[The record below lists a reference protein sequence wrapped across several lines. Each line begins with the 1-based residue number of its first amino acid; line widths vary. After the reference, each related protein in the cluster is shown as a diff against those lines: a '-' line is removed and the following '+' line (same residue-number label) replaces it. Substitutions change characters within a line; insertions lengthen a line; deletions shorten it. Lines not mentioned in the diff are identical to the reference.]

1 MSALTERMLH
11 LRQVPVSAKLSPPV
25 LKIVAE
31 QLRERTFAAG
41 ETLFTQ
47 GDPMG
52 GVFLLT
58 DGALD
63 LVRDGAPFGS
73 LAAPQTVGFLAALA
87 RSDASFAAVAR
98 TPVRAFELPV
108 DVMTE
113 LYEDNFDLVLATL
126 RYFAERLTIDLGE
139 LPENELG
146 VAPLEMDIAPG
157 RPVDWV
163 EKILC
168 LRKTTGFAEANV
180 HALGV
185 LARRMQEAHVPA
197 GTTLWRIGDR
207 AERAFYILRG
217 TVRCEAA
224 DGRVFRYGPGT
235 GLGALEALADRP
247 RWFSAT
253 AETDAIGLYGH
264 TDRLLDLFEHEFRMA
279 MDFITMLASL
289 QVELLDRR
297 AALGQQPLRSK
308 IGRLRVGA

>member
-1 MSALTERMLH
+1 MTALTERMLQ

-41 ETLFTQ
+41 TMLFAQ
-47 GDPMG
+47 GEPMD
-52 GVFLLT
+52 GVLLLT
-58 DGALD
+58 EGSID
-63 LVRDGAPFGS
+63 LVREGKPFGS
-73 LAAPQTVGFLAALA
+73 LAAPQTVGFLAVLA
-87 RSDASFAAVAR
+87 RSDASFSAIAK
-98 TPVRAFELPV
+98 TPIHAFELPV

-113 LYEDNFDLVLATL
+113 LYEDHFDLVVATL

-139 LPENELG
+139 LPESDLG
-146 VAPLEMDIAPG
+146 VAPLEMDIVPN

-180 HALGV
+180 HALGG
-185 LARRMQEAHVPA
+185 LAKRMQEVQVPA
-197 GTTLWRIGDR
+197 GTTLWHIGER

-217 TVRCEAA
+217 TIRCEAA
-224 DGRVFRYGPGT
+224 DGRVFRYGAGT

-247 RWFSAT
+247 RWFTAT
-253 AETDAIGLYGH
+253 VESDAVGLYGH

-279 MDFITMLASL
+279 MDFITMLARA
-289 QVELLDRR
+289 QVEILDQR
-297 AALGQQPLRSK
+297 AALGQQPLRAK